1 MAFVYMYSKLLFLNS
16 TQTLV
21 HTFLHITDHGI
32 QLINHRRQLKPQIAL
47 SHYTSSQNLLL
58 VN

>member
-1 MAFVYMYSKLLFLNS
+1 MAFVYSKLLFLNS

-32 QLINHRRQLKPQIAL
+32 QLINHRRQPKPQVVL
-47 SHYTSSQNLLL
+47 SNYTPPQNLTL

>member
-32 QLINHRRQLKPQIAL
+32 QLINHRRQPKPQVVL
-47 SHYTSSQNLLL
+47 SHYTPPQNLIL